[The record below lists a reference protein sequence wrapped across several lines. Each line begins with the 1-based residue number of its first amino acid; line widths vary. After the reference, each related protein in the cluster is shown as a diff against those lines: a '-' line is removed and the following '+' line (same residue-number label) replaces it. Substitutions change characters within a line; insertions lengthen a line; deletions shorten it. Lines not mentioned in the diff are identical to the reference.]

1 MHGASVSRAP
11 QPIIRR
17 RNDFAVVRADY
28 AVAVRRLPLVLML
41 LLLAGCG
48 SSKQSATTTAAAPAE
63 RPSPTSAVDGTVL
76 YQGGDWA
83 VVTSGN
89 DAVALRFRNGAWHPD
104 RTKTVKISFLG
115 PDSPAPAR
123 PQVAAELR
131 APTKLAESALWVDG
145 VELLEKGGGLTPTR
159 GTIYGAPSADLAPGE
174 HLAVAYART
183 ATTDTGV
190 PRVFVV
196 R

>member
-1 MHGASVSRAP
+1 M
-11 QPIIRR
+11 I
-17 RNDFAVVRADY
+17 FALGRADY
-28 AVAVRRLPLVLML
+28 AVAVRRLPLVLTL

-48 SSKQSATTTAAAPAE
+48 SSKHAATTTAHAPAE

-76 YQGGDWA
+76 YEGGDWA

-89 DAVALRFRNGAWHPD
+89 NAVALRFRNGAWHPD
-104 RTKTVKISFLG
+104 RTRTVKISFLG
-115 PDSPAPAR
+115 PDSPAPAQ

-145 VELLEKGGGLTPTR
+145 VELLEKGGGLQPTH
-159 GTIYGAPSADLAPGE
+159 GTIYGAPNAELAPGE
-174 HLAVAYART
+174 HVAVAYART
-183 ATTDTGV
+183 ATAASAVT
-190 PRVFVV
+190 RVFVV

>member
-1 MHGASVSRAP
+1 M
-11 QPIIRR
+11 
-17 RNDFAVVRADY
+17 
-28 AVAVRRLPLVLML
+28 RRLPIVLVL

-48 SSKQSATTTAAAPAE
+48 SSKQSAPTTTAPAE
-63 RPSPTSAVDGTVL
+63 RPPPTSAVDGTVL
-76 YQGGDWA
+76 YEGGDWA

-89 DAVALRFRNGAWHPD
+89 EAVALHFRDGAWHPD
-104 RTKTVKISFLG
+104 RTKTVKVTFLG
-115 PDSPAPAR
+115 PDSPAPAM

-145 VELLEKGGGLTPTR
+145 VELLEKGGGLTPTH

-183 ATTDTGV
+183 ATAGTAV
-190 PRVFVV
+190 AHVFVV

>member
-1 MHGASVSRAP
+1 M
-11 QPIIRR
+11 
-17 RNDFAVVRADY
+17 
-28 AVAVRRLPLVLML
+28 RRLPLALTL

-48 SSKQSATTTAAAPAE
+48 SSKQGGTPTAPPTE
-63 RPSPTSAVDGTVL
+63 RPTPTSAVDGTVL
-76 YQGGDWA
+76 YEGGDWA

-89 DAVALRFRNGAWHPD
+89 TAVALRFRHGAWHPD
-104 RTKTVKISFLG
+104 RTGTVQVRFLG
-115 PDSPAPAR
+115 PDSPAPPQ

-159 GTIYGAPSADLAPGE
+159 GTIYGAPGSELAPGE

-183 ATTDTGV
+183 ATAGTAVT
-190 PRVFVV
+190 RVFVV

>member
-1 MHGASVSRAP
+1 
-11 QPIIRR
+11 
-17 RNDFAVVRADY
+17 
-28 AVAVRRLPLVLML
+28 VRRLPIVLTLLPL

-48 SSKQSATTTAAAPAE
+48 SSKEAATTTAQAPAE

-76 YQGGDWA
+76 YQSGDWA

-89 DAVALRFRNGAWHPD
+89 DAVALRFRDGAWHPD
-104 RTKTVKISFLG
+104 RTKAVKVTFLG
-115 PDSPAPAR
+115 PDSPAPAL

-131 APTKLAESALWVDG
+131 APARLAESALWVDG

-159 GTIYGAPSADLAPGE
+159 GTIYGAPSSELAPGE
-174 HLAVAYART
+174 HVAVAYART
-183 ATTDTGV
+183 ATAGTAVT
-190 PRVFVV
+190 RVFVV

>member
-1 MHGASVSRAP
+1 M
-11 QPIIRR
+11 
-17 RNDFAVVRADY
+17 
-28 AVAVRRLPLVLML
+28 RRLPLVLML

-48 SSKQSATTTAAAPAE
+48 SSKHAATTTAPAPAE

-76 YQGGDWA
+76 YEGGDWA

-104 RTKTVKISFLG
+104 RTRTVKISFLG
-115 PDSPAPAR
+115 PDSPAPAQ

-145 VELLEKGGGLTPTR
+145 VELLEKGGGLSPTH
-159 GTIYGAPSADLAPGE
+159 GTIYGAPNGALAAGR
-174 HLAVAYART
+174 ARRGRLR
-183 ATTDTGV
+183 AHGDRGDRGHARLRSGAASSRLR
-190 PRVFVV
+190 PSRNG
-196 R
+196 

>member
-1 MHGASVSRAP
+1 M
-11 QPIIRR
+11 
-17 RNDFAVVRADY
+17 
-28 AVAVRRLPLVLML
+28 RRLPIVLTLLV
-41 LLLAGCG
+41 LAGCG
-48 SSKQSATTTAAAPAE
+48 SSSEDATTTTTSAPVE

-89 DAVALRFRNGAWHPD
+89 DAVALRFRDGAWHPD
-104 RTKTVKISFLG
+104 RTKAVKVTFLG
-115 PDSPAPAR
+115 PDSPAPAV

-131 APTKLAESALWVDG
+131 APARLAESALWVDG

-159 GTIYGAPSADLAPGE
+159 GTIYGAPGAPLAKGT
-174 HLAVAYART
+174 HVAVAYGRT
-183 ATTDTGV
+183 GEHATAVGWSF
-190 PRVFVV
+190 RV

>member
-1 MHGASVSRAP
+1 
-11 QPIIRR
+11 
-17 RNDFAVVRADY
+17 
-28 AVAVRRLPLVLML
+28 VRRLPIVLML

-48 SSKQSATTTAAAPAE
+48 SSQHAATTTEPAPAE
-63 RPSPTSAVDGTVL
+63 RPSPASAVDGSVL
-76 YQGGDWA
+76 YEGGDWA

-104 RTKTVKISFLG
+104 RTHTVKVLFLG
-115 PDSPAPAR
+115 PDSPAPPI

-145 VELLEKGGGLTPTR
+145 VELLEKGGGLSPTR
-159 GTIYGAPSADLAPGE
+159 GTIYGAPSTKLAPGE
-174 HLAVAYART
+174 HVAVAYART
-183 ATTDTGV
+183 ATAATAVT
-190 PRVFVV
+190 RVFVV

>member
-1 MHGASVSRAP
+1 
-11 QPIIRR
+11 
-17 RNDFAVVRADY
+17 
-28 AVAVRRLPLVLML
+28 VRRLPLVLTV

-48 SSKQSATTTAAAPAE
+48 SSRHAATTTSPPAPAE

-76 YQGGDWA
+76 YEGGDWA

-104 RTKTVKISFLG
+104 RTRTVKISFLG
-115 PDSPAPAR
+115 PDSPAP
-123 PQVAAELR
+123 PQPPVAAELR

-145 VELLEKGGGLTPTR
+145 VELLEKGGGLSPTH
-159 GTIYGAPSADLAPGE
+159 GTIYGAPNAELAAGE
-174 HLAVAYART
+174 HVAVAYART
-183 ATTDTGV
+183 ATAATAVT
-190 PRVFVV
+190 RVFVV

>member
-1 MHGASVSRAP
+1 
-11 QPIIRR
+11 
-17 RNDFAVVRADY
+17 
-28 AVAVRRLPLVLML
+28 VRRLPIVLTL

-48 SSKQSATTTAAAPAE
+48 SSRESATTTTAPAE
-63 RPSPTSAVDGTVL
+63 RPAPTSAVEGTVL
-76 YQGGDWA
+76 YEGGDWA

-89 DAVALRFRNGAWHPD
+89 KAVALRFRNGAWHPD
-104 RTKTVKISFLG
+104 RTGTVEVRFLG
-115 PDSPAPAR
+115 PDSPAPPT

-159 GTIYGAPSADLAPGE
+159 GTIYGAPSSELAPGE
-174 HLAVAYART
+174 HVAVAYART
-183 ATTDTGV
+183 ATAGTAVT
-190 PRVFVV
+190 RVFVV

>member
-1 MHGASVSRAP
+1 M
-11 QPIIRR
+11 
-17 RNDFAVVRADY
+17 
-28 AVAVRRLPLVLML
+28 RRLPIVLVL

-48 SSKQSATTTAAAPAE
+48 SSKQSASTTTAPAE

-104 RTKTVKISFLG
+104 RTKTVKVTFLG
-115 PDSPAPAR
+115 PDSPAPAM

-183 ATTDTGV
+183 ATAGTAV
-190 PRVFVV
+190 AHVFVV